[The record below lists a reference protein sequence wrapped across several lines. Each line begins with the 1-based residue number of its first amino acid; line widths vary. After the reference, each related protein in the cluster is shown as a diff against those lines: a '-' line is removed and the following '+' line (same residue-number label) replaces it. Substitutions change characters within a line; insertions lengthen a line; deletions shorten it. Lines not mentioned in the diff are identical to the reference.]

1 MYQVLLVDDEPI
13 ILSGIKFLIDWEKNN
28 CAILDTARN
37 GQEALDKIRS
47 LSPDIVLCDI
57 NMPVLS
63 GMQLIE
69 TVAAERPDI
78 VFIML
83 TNHGDFDFAQNSLR
97 LRAVDYLLKSQ
108 LEAENLERSL
118 ARACKEREQRTKL
131 ARVNLVDNYLKSN
144 NEQLLKDAF
153 LRVVQASPSGN
164 ISDATTI
171 FEENDVLSGYGILQ
185 LPLDFSAIPY
195 YETFTDAEQTR
206 LFSWQSEVVEKMA
219 KNFFEHSLVLSPD
232 AQNTSLLVFCW
243 GITAAQWS
251 EILPTFFTRLSSAS
265 ANVTQAKPSLLA
277 TSWCMGADSL
287 SVCRTQLFALRDY
300 YYLSGESRLFYA
312 DIPETTCR
320 TLALSGIAGR
330 LATELR
336 AKNVVGCTHLFEK
349 AIHHVSTIPHQQSG
363 AAWLCGELYST
374 THEIVTTL
382 FSAEEADSVFDT
394 RAQGYREISHL
405 STRTQVLAWLHTLQ
419 NKITIFLEQ
428 FSSGKSELVEKARQ
442 YVQENV
448 EKRIMLQD
456 VADTVCISPG
466 YLSAL
471 FKKQYNQNFVDYINE
486 TKMNHACRLIEEG
499 NHRIYEISY
508 LLGFENAYYFTKV
521 FKRHIGMTPTDY
533 QHKLKGT
540 EHVDENRTD

>member
-13 ILSGIKFLIDWEKNN
+13 ILSGIKFLIDWEKSN

-37 GQEALDKIRS
+37 GQEALDKIRT

-57 NMPVLS
+57 NMPVLT

-69 TVAAERPDI
+69 IVAAERPDI

-83 TNHGDFDFAQNSLR
+83 TNHGDFDFAQTSLR

-118 ARACKEREQRTKL
+118 ARACKEREQRAKL
-131 ARVNLVDNYLKSN
+131 ARVNLVDDYMNSN
-144 NEQLLKDAF
+144 REQVLKDTF
-153 LRVVQASPSGN
+153 LRVVQALPTDNVG
-164 ISDATTI
+164 DAAAI
-171 FEENDVLSGYGILQ
+171 LEENGVLAGYGVLQ
-185 LPLDFSAIPY
+185 IPLDFSAIPY

-206 LFSWQSEVVEKMA
+206 LFSWQREVVDKMA
-219 KNFFEHSLVLSPD
+219 KNFFEHALVFSPDTQNTTLLVL
-232 AQNTSLLVFCW
+232 CW
-243 GITAAQWS
+243 GIDDARWQ
-251 EILPTFFTRLSSAS
+251 EILPTFFTRLTSAS
-265 ANVTQAKPSLLA
+265 ANVTQAKPALLA
-277 TSWCMGADSL
+277 TDRLAGADSL
-287 SVCRTQLFALRDY
+287 AICRTQFFGLRDY
-300 YYLSGESRLFYA
+300 YYLSGDAQLFYSK
-312 DIPETTCR
+312 IPETVCR
-320 TLALSGIAGR
+320 PLALSGIAGQ

-336 AKNVVGCTHLFEK
+336 AKNTVGCTHLFEK
-349 AIHHVSTIPHQQSG
+349 ATRHISTIPHQQSQ
-363 AAWLCGELYST
+363 ATWLCGELYSASYD
-374 THEIVTTL
+374 VVSSL
-382 FSAEEADSVFDT
+382 LSVEEADGILGART
-394 RAQGYREISHL
+394 QGYREISHL
-405 STRTQVLAWLHTLQ
+405 ATRAQVLVWLRVLQ
-419 NKITIFLEQ
+419 NKLLAFLEQ
-428 FSSGKSELVEKARQ
+428 FSAGKSDLVEKARQ
-442 YVQENV
+442 YVQDNV

-486 TKMNHACRLIEEG
+486 TKMQHACRLIEEG
-499 NHRIYEISY
+499 THRIYEISY

-540 EHVDENRTD
+540 GTAHVDEH